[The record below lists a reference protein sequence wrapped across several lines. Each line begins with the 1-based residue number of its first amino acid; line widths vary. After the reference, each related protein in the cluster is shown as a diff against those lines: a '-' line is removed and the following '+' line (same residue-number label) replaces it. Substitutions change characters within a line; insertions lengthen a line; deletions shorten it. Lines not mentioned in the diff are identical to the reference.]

1 MENRKM
7 QRTSLFILSII
18 GSVLLF
24 FGGPDYYSS
33 RHFRLAWELGHI
45 CLFFCYTYTLLQI
58 WTSFARRPFQVQII
72 VILLLSLFLGFLI
85 EWSQAAFDRTFSFKD
100 ILMNTIGGI
109 AAIAFLSPSRIAF
122 SRNLLRITQII
133 ICFLIF
139 LLTYPLVIVLVDQV
153 VATRQFP
160 VLSNLET
167 PFEIDRWGGSAT
179 IAIEKNTVKEGE
191 ASLKVHLTTERYSGA
206 SLNHF
211 PPNWHDHDYLHVS
224 IFNPS
229 QEPLKVTLR
238 VNDNE
243 HFSNG
248 QLYSD
253 RFNRQFI
260 LSSGWNNIDI
270 AIDDI
275 KNAPKTR
282 VMNLRAIRHLGIFTV
297 NLKNPQLIYIDDV
310 RLIGPKQ

>member
-1 MENRKM
+1 M
-7 QRTSLFILSII
+7 QRTSLLILSII

-24 FGGPDYYSS
+24 FGGPDFYSS
-33 RHFRLAWELGHI
+33 RPFRLAWELGHI
-45 CLFFCYTYTLLQI
+45 CLFFFYTYTLLQI
-58 WTSFARRPFQVQII
+58 WRSFATRPFQVQII
-72 VILLLSLFLGFLI
+72 VILPLSLFLGFLI
-85 EWSQAAFDRTFSFKD
+85 EWSQAALDRTFSFKD
-100 ILMNTIGGI
+100 ILMNTIGSI
-109 AAIAFLSPSRIAF
+109 AAIAFLSPTRIAF

-133 ICFLIF
+133 ICFLIL

-160 VLSNLET
+160 VLSNFET
-167 PFEIDRWGGSAT
+167 PFEINRWGGSAI

-191 ASLKVHLTTERYSGA
+191 ASLKVQLTTQRYSGI

-211 PPNWHDHDYLHVS
+211 PPNWHDRDYLHVS

-243 HFSNG
+243 HISNG

-260 LSSGWNNIDI
+260 LSYGWNNIDI

-275 KNAPKTR
+275 RNAPKNR